1 MEKTNELNKFLSYI
15 HMGNSV
21 YRIYYEEAVNLKD
34 HELIDEIVKT
44 EEIFKTHEESITRL
58 INEYGEEATN
68 SITAAGLMGIY
79 KEKMKSFDDS
89 FDICI
94 SAVKTT
100 NMGMVS
106 AIKFLKENK
115 NLPKKVKNEIKK
127 VIIDYSEIIKSF
139 TTYLTNNL
147 I

>member
-21 YRIYYEEAVNLKD
+21 YRIYYDEAR
-34 HELIDEIVKT
+34 ELNDDELLDEIVKIQ
-44 EEIFKTHEESITRL
+44 EIFKTHEESITKL
-58 INEYGEEATN
+58 INCFGEEATN

-89 FDICI
+89 FDICMGAI
-94 SAVKTT
+94 KTT

-106 AIKFLKENK
+106 AIKFLKQNRK
-115 NLPKKVKNEIKK
+115 LSRKVKAEIKK
-127 VIIDYSEIIKSF
+127 VINDYSEILKSL
-139 TTYLTNNL
+139 TNYLLNNL

>member
-127 VIIDYSEIIKSF
+127 VITDYSEIIKSF

>member
-115 NLPKKVKNEIKK
+115 KLPKKVKNEIKK
-127 VIIDYSEIIKSF
+127 VITDYSEIIKSF

>member
-15 HMGNSV
+15 HMGNGV

-127 VIIDYSEIIKSF
+127 VITDYSEIIKSF